1 MNRDQR
7 QPAEA
12 QIKITHLIPQ
22 RPKAPDAPIGPQV
35 RDPTKDVLSAFTVL
49 QQAFFGR

>member
-7 QPAEA
+7 QPVEA
-12 QIKITHLIPQ
+12 QMKITRLIPQ
-22 RPKAPDAPIGPQV
+22 RPKAPDAPLGPQV
-35 RDPTKDVLSAFTVL
+35 RDPKDVYSAFTVL

>member
-7 QPAEA
+7 HTVEA
-12 QIKITHLIPQ
+12 QIKIARLIP
-22 RPKAPDAPIGPQV
+22 RPPKAPDAPLGPQL
-35 RDPTKDVLSAFTVL
+35 RDPKDVLSAFTVL